1 MDVNTLFNCDIKA
14 CSEIQNLEEIVT
26 FAYNVGE
33 KVEDDSM
40 ESLEVVTSNEI
51 IIAHITFHKFWTQIE
66 KTTLGDFMK

>member
-40 ESLEVVTSNEI
+40 
-51 IIAHITFHKFWTQIE
+51 
-66 KTTLGDFMK
+66 